1 VAGYPPPE
9 AVTGKA
15 REATGLSPPATV
27 TGRDGK
33 QYSARQRIVGED
45 IDADEKTV
53 RKARADWSA
62 PEIV

>member
-1 VAGYPPPE
+1 VPGYPAPD
-9 AVTGKA
+9 A
-15 REATGLSPPATV
+15 V